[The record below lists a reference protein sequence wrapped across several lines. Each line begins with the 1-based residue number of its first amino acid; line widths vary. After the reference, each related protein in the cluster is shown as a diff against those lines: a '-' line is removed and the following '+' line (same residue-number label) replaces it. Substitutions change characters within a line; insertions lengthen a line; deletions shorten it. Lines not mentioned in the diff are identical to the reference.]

1 MYGLGFRVRAFIR
14 VAVTV
19 TFTLTKWLHNGKHR
33 GTVKVTMRV
42 IKGVAVW
49 LLLGVAICITDFGGV
64 ELCIPWA
71 SGFIFIA
78 T

>member
-1 MYGLGFRVRAFIR
+1 
-14 VAVTV
+14 
-19 TFTLTKWLHNGKHR
+19 
-33 GTVKVTMRV
+33 MRV

>member
-1 MYGLGFRVRAFIR
+1 
-14 VAVTV
+14 
-19 TFTLTKWLHNGKHR
+19 
-33 GTVKVTMRV
+33 MRV

-78 T
+78 TETRWNIDPFIMD